1 MIGSVA
7 LAILSALARLLGPIL
22 PFLAT
27 WVAAKRDAAQA
38 AKNRGLEATVE
49 AMKKR
54 EAINDDVANDPDLV
68 ARAKRAGVVRP
79 ERK

>member
-7 LAILSALARLLGPIL
+7 LAILSALARLLGPVL

-38 AKNRGLEATVE
+38 AKNRGLEA
-49 AMKKR
+49 
-54 EAINDDVANDPDLV
+54 D
-68 ARAKRAGVVRP
+68 
-79 ERK
+79 RKADRRMDHAQVSSGDSDSDTEWLRRRSGK